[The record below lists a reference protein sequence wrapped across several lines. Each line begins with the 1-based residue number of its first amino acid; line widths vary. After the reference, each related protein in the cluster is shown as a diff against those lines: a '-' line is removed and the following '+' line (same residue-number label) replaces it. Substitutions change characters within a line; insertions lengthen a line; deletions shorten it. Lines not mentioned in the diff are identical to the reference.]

1 VEQRLVIIL
10 HLEVDPAYDDPH
22 MAAAQCMAA
31 WANDEDVTIRIA
43 GDGFH
48 ARITGLEVRGG

>member
-1 VEQRLVIIL
+1 MITL

-22 MAAAQCMAA
+22 KAAAQCMAA
-31 WANDEDVTIRIA
+31 WACEEDVTIRIA

-48 ARITGLEVRGG
+48 AVIKGLEVRNG

>member
-1 VEQRLVIIL
+1 MERLVITL

-31 WANDEDVTIRIA
+31 WANDEDVTICIA

-48 ARITGLEVRGG
+48 AVIKGLEVRSS